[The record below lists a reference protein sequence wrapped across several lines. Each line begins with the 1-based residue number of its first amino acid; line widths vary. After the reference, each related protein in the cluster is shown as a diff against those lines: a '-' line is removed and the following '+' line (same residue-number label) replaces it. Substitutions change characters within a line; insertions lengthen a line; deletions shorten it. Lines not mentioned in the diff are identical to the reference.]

1 MILFYSP
8 FHTFIHKVLVT
19 AHECGLWDEIDFI
32 ATFPFKNLEGEDQ
45 GEAYSI
51 AAINPLSKVP
61 TLATPTGQVVY
72 GSQAVCEYLDAH
84 TKARRMYPDPGPA
97 RWDAITRLAL
107 ADTIFEGT
115 VQMVAEQWQE
125 PEQWNPT
132 VFERMW
138 PKFIRSLDGLEAQAA
153 EGWASFDIGH
163 AAMLHAISY
172 LGFRAEFYEA
182 KDPIHP
188 NFNWREGRPALSD
201 WFDKAV
207 ERPSVRSHYNVD
219 FTGDTSAARLQAAV
233 AQVLALQAETK
244 GSAA

>member
-1 MILFYSP
+1 MKLFYSP

-19 AHECGLWDEIDFI
+19 AHECELWDDIDFI

-61 TLATPTGQVVY
+61 TLATDTGQVIF
-72 GSQAVCEYLDAH
+72 GSQAVCEYLDTHSKGA
-84 TKARRMYPDPGPA
+84 RMYPQPGPA
-97 RWDAITRLAL
+97 RWDATTRLAL
-107 ADTIFEGT
+107 ADTMFEGT
-115 VQMVAEQWQE
+115 VQMVAEQWQA
-125 PEQWNPT
+125 PEQWNMT

-138 PKFIRSLDGLEAQAA
+138 PKFIRALDWLDAEAQR
-153 EGWASFDIGH
+153 GWAGFDIGH

-188 NFNWREGRPALSD
+188 NFNWRDGRPALSD
-201 WFDKAV
+201 WFDEAV
-207 ERPSVRSHYNVD
+207 QRPSVRSHYNED
-219 FTGDTSAARLQAAV
+219 FIGNTSAARLQAAV
-233 AQVLALQAETK
+233 QEVLGAQRANS
-244 GSAA
+244 G